1 MSSEEDGLGNAGT
14 VSTNEQEH
22 SLGLDLA
29 IVCSDLSSAFRDGHT
44 VKGTGCSPS
53 CLKDV
58 QEQRNRGHCIGFRR
72 SEEEVEGKK
81 KY

>member
-29 IVCSDLSSAFRDGHT
+29 IVCSDLSSAFTEMAHSEGEPLFT
-44 VKGTGCSPS
+44 VLPKGWIGTVTLWAPH
-53 CLKDV
+53 CLP
-58 QEQRNRGHCIGFRR
+58 EI
-72 SEEEVEGKK
+72 
-81 KY
+81 